1 MTAKHGSPYPT
12 VELVIG
18 KFADWLKH
26 RRELS
31 EIRRMN
37 RTDFDMIAQD
47 LRVSPYDLD
56 KLVEA
61 GPHSADEMPK
71 MLEALGIDLEDL
83 VRTKPLLVR
92 DMERVCAL
100 CRDKAQCHGD
110 FAAGTAA
117 KHYKEYC
124 PNAPTIEALGE
135 PVKH

>member
-1 MTAKHGSPYPT
+1 MTAKHESPYPT

-100 CRDKAQCHGD
+100 CRDKAQCHSD

-117 KHYKEYC
+117 EHYKEYC